1 MDDEPVQSTAA
12 MVATGRQVDQGVDR
26 AVAQERDPK
35 EVVGEGVRVDRDAT
49 CLGGSEEVR
58 LERTGIVRQPGPVM
72 SEVTPARGPER
83 VDVGR
88 RCILAAA
95 PHQPFLLLQQRP
107 VQIAVPCHRLG
118 VHTLDRAAGQ
128 DVVELVEQHLAPGLV
143 EQVPWVRPPAHAR
156 AATGAAPPRAGG
168 GIA

>member
-83 VDVGR
+83 VDERRGVTAVAVGAV
-88 RCILAAA
+88 IAVAHGD
-95 PHQPFLLLQQRP
+95 PLLLGQQRP
-107 VQIAVPCHRLG
+107 VQIAVPC
-118 VHTLDRAAGQ
+118 
-128 DVVELVEQHLAPGLV
+128 
-143 EQVPWVRPPAHAR
+143 
-156 AATGAAPPRAGG
+156 
-168 GIA
+168 